1 MPNATARTALYQEA
15 ENLLDKDSA
24 LVPVYYRVS
33 VRLIRPTVGGFT
45 GKDPQDL
52 VDLKNLYIRKL

>member
-1 MPNATARTALYQEA
+1 LYQEA